1 MMIKKL
7 MLRLRHW
14 LIKKLG
20 GYTEQRLPPAVR
32 MLPPVTMHPE
42 RLVVQSRVGYD
53 MFDLLRCSPDKERVF
68 AERIR
73 EDLAMGMVK
82 QLVDHGDIVLTCEP
96 DFSYGMGEER
106 IYQMA
111 LCVIPAHEWV
121 KTELGSIVAPVFER
135 EER

>member
-20 GYTEQRLPPAVR
+20 GYTEQRLPPVIRA
-32 MLPPVTMHPE
+32 LPPVTMHPE
-42 RLVVQSRVGYD
+42 RLVVQSVVSYD
-53 MFDLLRCSPDKERVF
+53 MFDLLECDIDKERFF

-73 EDLAMGMVK
+73 EDLTMGMVK
-82 QLVDHGDIVLTCEP
+82 QLIEHGDVVLTCEP
-96 DFSYGMGEER
+96 DFLCGAGGAR

-135 EER
+135 EEW